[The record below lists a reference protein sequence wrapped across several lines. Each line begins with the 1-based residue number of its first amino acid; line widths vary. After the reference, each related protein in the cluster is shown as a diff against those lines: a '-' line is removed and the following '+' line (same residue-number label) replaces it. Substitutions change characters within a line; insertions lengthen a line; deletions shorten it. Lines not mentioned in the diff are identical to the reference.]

1 MKFAHGK
8 NCKYAA
14 RSWFTHAGVSLQWQ
28 NESMRQRSQQIHRFV
43 LRAIA
48 LFESWIVWI
57 HSWLETRDS
66 ICSSLVSQESSYL
79 WAVLYAMVVITNHTH
94 GPCVWLSL
102 VWLPKQDTMMP
113 CGWHDWRRKASNGG
127 ATSIGTPDQIS
138 EHTLPAKGFIRS
150 YTRLRIQPC
159 RAWRQSW
166 QPGRIQTDIPGHFL
180 LGPDRPSTCWRQDR
194 YDLPRDLNG

>member
-8 NCKYAA
+8 TCKYAA
-14 RSWFTHAGVSLQWQ
+14 RLWFTHAGVSLQWQ
-28 NESMRQRSQQIHRFV
+28 NESMCQRSKKNYRFV
-43 LRAIA
+43 LRVIA
-48 LFESWIVWI
+48 FFESWIIWI
-57 HSWLETRDS
+57 HSWLETRYVRVS
-66 ICSSLVSQESSYL
+66 CLECQVTFEWYCMPWLSLP
-79 WAVLYAMVVITNHTH
+79 IT
-94 GPCVWLSL
+94 PMARVWPSL

-127 ATSIGTPDQIS
+127 ATSFGTPDQIS